1 MSKTILITGITGF
14 AGSHLADLLL
24 DEGGYEIHGIRRWR
38 SSKDSIRHI
47 INKISLHEC
56 DVTDQAATRSVIEK
70 YKPDIIFHLA
80 AQSFVPASWVEP
92 TSTITTNIIGT
103 VNILEA
109 ARHMDPFPIIHVSG
123 SSEEYGLIN
132 EDEIPV
138 TETNQLRPLN
148 PYSVSK
154 AGQTLLAM
162 QYFHSYKMPIVCTRA
177 FNHTGSRQSDMFV
190 CSDFARQVAEIEK
203 KLKEPVMK
211 VGNLTSQR
219 DFLDVRD
226 VVKGYKLAAEKGT
239 PGNIYN
245 LSSGKPVTIQ
255 QILDILLSMAKTE
268 ITVEQD
274 PKRMRPSD
282 IPLIK
287 GSSQKMT
294 DETGWTPEH
303 VINDSLEDLLDYWR
317 RKI

>member
-1 MSKTILITGITGF
+1 MSKTVLITGITGF

-24 DEGGYEIHGIRRWR
+24 SEGGYEIHGILRWR
-38 SSKDSIRHI
+38 SSRESIQHI
-47 INKISLHEC
+47 VDNLSLHEC
-56 DVTDQAATRSVIEK
+56 DITDQAAVRGVMEK
-70 YKPDIIFHLA
+70 YKPDFIYHLA

-103 VNILEA
+103 VNVLEA
-109 ARHMDPFPIIHVSG
+109 ARHIDPHPVIHVSG
-123 SSEEYGLIN
+123 SSEEYGLIH

-162 QYFHSYKMPIVCTRA
+162 QYFHSYKMPIVSTRA
-177 FNHTGSRQSDMFV
+177 FNHTGPRQSDMFV

-203 KLKEPVMK
+203 GKKEPVMK
-211 VGNLTSQR
+211 VGNLASQR

-255 QILDILLSMAKTE
+255 QILDILLGMAQTR

-294 DETGWTPEH
+294 DETGWKPQY
-303 VINDSLEDLLDYWR
+303 VIEDSLKDLLDYWR
-317 RKI
+317 RKL